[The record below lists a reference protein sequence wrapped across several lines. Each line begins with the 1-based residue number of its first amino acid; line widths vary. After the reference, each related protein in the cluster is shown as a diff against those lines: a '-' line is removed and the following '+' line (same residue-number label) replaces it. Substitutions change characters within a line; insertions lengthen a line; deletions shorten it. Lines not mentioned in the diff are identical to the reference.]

1 MKNRWYRG
9 KGAKATLIVLAHMVA
24 ILAVLCILAITVL
37 YRNGIQL
44 ADATDFSY
52 EQTGGFAQK
61 VMDDGLEILRGIQA
75 EKMLGHEN
83 GEDPVVDIRELAA
96 GEELTWKNTSGLA
109 YRLSDLEKWV
119 QSGWE
124 YEYPEEYTY
133 DYTAEYSEDY
143 VTARAGRENENEA
156 LRYEYKIKERF
167 QPVGAADICEVVQ
180 NHPESWKSVEQ
191 ASDILWSALQNM
203 SIYCSELE
211 KLQKYREGNTNL
223 TYLYVDGEAKNVYTN
238 DSTYRYSNYEKN
250 LELLREDPQVQI
262 AGTLDQC
269 STNLKLSLQEW
280 QEICMNHGLQEN
292 DLFVLRMD
300 PAYPIGD
307 DYAESRGIYNRYA
320 PCVIWLP
327 VGIGAGFLIFMVSL
341 ILLTAGAG
349 RKQEDEE
356 LHLCAFDRWY
366 TEIGAASVLLPWLMG
381 IGVIAGSTYIR
392 GNASDAVY
400 LVPAAVYTVALFL
413 TGYLSLV
420 RRIKAKTLWS
430 RSLTGRIW
438 QGIRL
443 LWKKGNEFLKL
454 FAENT
459 ASRVRTA
466 AMLLGFFV
474 LQFFLMIIVCS
485 GGGIFLLLLL
495 AADVAVFVYV
505 VKKAVGREEIMKGM
519 QKIAEGELQYKI
531 PEDTLT
537 GDQKIMAGYVNRIG
551 EGLDAA
557 VESSL
562 KNERMKAELITNVSH
577 DIKTPL
583 TSIINYVDLL
593 KREEFEDPKIQ
604 SYLDIL
610 EEKSRQ
616 LKILTEDVV
625 EASKAS
631 TGNITLE
638 MAQLDFVQLLQQ
650 VMGEFEEKFRM
661 RSLELVAS
669 FPLRTTIIY
678 ADGRRLWRVLEN
690 VFENVF
696 RYAMENTRV
705 YADVSMDGNR
715 VEFTL
720 KNISAQS
727 LNISA
732 DELTQRFIRGDVSR
746 NTEGSGLGLSIAK
759 DLTELQGGTFRLY
772 LDGDLFKV
780 MISFEKAV
788 KNEKP

>member
-1 MKNRWYRG
+1 MKTRWYRG
-9 KGAKATLIVLAHMVA
+9 KGAKATLIVLAHMAA
-24 ILAVLCILAITVL
+24 ILAVLSILAIAVL

-44 ADATDFSY
+44 ADASDFSY

-75 EKMLGHEN
+75 EKILEHEEA
-83 GEDPVVDIRELAA
+83 EDPVVDIRELAS
-96 GEELTWKNTSGLA
+96 GEELSWKNSSGLA
-109 YRLSDLEKWV
+109 YRLSDLEKWA
-119 QSGWE
+119 QNGWE
-124 YEYPEEYTY
+124 YEYPETY
-133 DYTAEYSEDY
+133 DDTAEYSEEY
-143 VTARAGRENENEA
+143 AAARSERENENEA
-156 LRYEYKIKERF
+156 LHYEYKMKERF

-180 NHPESWKSVEQ
+180 KHPESWKSVEA
-191 ASDILWSALQNM
+191 ASDTLNSALENL
-203 SIYCSELE
+203 SVYCRRWEL
-211 KLQKYREGNTNL
+211 LQKYREGNTNL
-223 TYLYVDGEAKNVYTN
+223 TYLYVDREHGAVYSN
-238 DSTYRYSNYEKN
+238 DSTFRYSNYSEK
-250 LELLREDPQVQI
+250 LEEYGEDPQVQI
-262 AGTLDQC
+262 AGTLDRC
-269 STNLKLSLQEW
+269 STSLKLSLQEW
-280 QEICMNHGLQEN
+280 QETCMNHGLQEE
-292 DLFVLRMD
+292 DLFVLRMN

-307 DYAESRGIYNRYA
+307 DYAESRNIYNQYA

-327 VGIGAGFLIFMVSL
+327 VGIAAGLLIFMVSL

-349 RKQEDEE
+349 RRQGDEE

-366 TEIGAASVLLPWLMG
+366 TEIGAAAVFFPWLFGMG
-381 IGVIAGSTYIR
+381 MLIGSYDFTGYH
-392 GNASDAVY
+392 ASDAFY
-400 LVPAAVYTVALFL
+400 LVFAAVYTVSLFL
-413 TGYLSLV
+413 AGYLSLV
-420 RRIKAKTLWS
+420 RRIKAKILWS
-430 RSLTGRIW
+430 GSLTGRIW
-438 QGIRL
+438 QGIRQ
-443 LWKKGNEFLKL
+443 LWKKGKEFLKL

-466 AMLLGFFV
+466 AMILGFFV
-474 LQFFLMIIVCS
+474 LQFFLMIIICS

-495 AADVAVFVYV
+495 AADAAVFFYA

-519 QKIAEGELQYKI
+519 QKITEGELQYKI
-531 PEDTLT
+531 SESTLT

-557 VESSL
+557 VENSL

-593 KREEFEDPKIQ
+593 KREEFEDPKIR

-638 MAQLDFVQLLQQ
+638 MTQLDFVQLLQQ
-650 VMGEFEEKFRM
+650 VTGEFEEKFRM
-661 RSLELVAS
+661 RSLELVTS
-669 FPLRTTIIY
+669 FPMRTTIIY

-705 YADVSMDGNR
+705 YADVSMVGNR

-732 DELTQRFIRGDVSR
+732 DELTERFIRGDVSR
-746 NTEGSGLGLSIAK
+746 NTEGSGLGLSIAR

-780 MISFEKAV
+780 MISFEKAL
-788 KNEKP
+788 KGETS

>member
-1 MKNRWYRG
+1 MKTRWYRG
-9 KGAKATLIVLAHMVA
+9 KGDKATLIVLAHMSA
-24 ILAVLCILAITVL
+24 ILIVLCILAIAVL

-44 ADATDFSY
+44 ADGSDFSY
-52 EQTGGFAQK
+52 EQTGGFAQR
-61 VMDDGLEILRGIQA
+61 VMDDGLKILRGIQA
-75 EKMLGHEN
+75 EKILEHEEA
-83 GEDPVVDIRELAA
+83 EDPVVDIRELAS
-96 GEELTWKNTSGLA
+96 GEELSWKNTSGLA

-124 YEYPEEYTY
+124 YEYPETY
-133 DYTAEYSEDY
+133 ED
-143 VTARAGRENENEA
+143 EA
-156 LRYEYKIKERF
+156 LPYEYKMKELF
-167 QPVGAADICEVVQ
+167 WPVGAADICEAVQ
-180 NHPESWKSVEQ
+180 KHPESWKSVEA
-191 ASDILWSALQNM
+191 ASDTLNSALGNL
-203 SIYCSELE
+203 SVYCERREL
-211 KLQKYREGNTNL
+211 LQKYREGNTNL
-223 TYLYVDGEAKNVYTN
+223 TYLYVDRKNGAVYSN
-238 DSTYRYSNYEKN
+238 DSTLRYTNYSEK
-250 LELLREDPQVQI
+250 LKEYREDPQVQI
-262 AGTLDQC
+262 AGTLDRC
-269 STNLKLSLQEW
+269 STSLKLSLQEW
-280 QEICMNHGLQEN
+280 QETCMNHGLQEE

-300 PAYPIGD
+300 PMYPIAD
-307 DYAESRGIYNRYA
+307 EYAESRNIYNQYA

-327 VGIGAGFLIFMVSL
+327 VGIAAGLLIFMVSL

-349 RKQEDEE
+349 RRQGDEE

-366 TEIGAASVLLPWLMG
+366 TEIGAAAVFFPWLFGMG
-381 IGVIAGSTYIR
+381 MLIGSYGFTGYH
-392 GNASDAVY
+392 ASDAFY
-400 LVPAAVYTVALFL
+400 LVFAAVYTVSLFL
-413 TGYLSLV
+413 AGYLSLV
-420 RRIKAKTLWS
+420 RRIKAKILWS
-430 RSLTGRIW
+430 GSLTGRIW
-438 QGIRL
+438 QGIRK
-443 LWKKGNEFLKL
+443 LWKKGKEFLKL

-466 AMLLGFFV
+466 AMILGFFV
-474 LQFFLMIIVCS
+474 LQFFLMIIICS

-495 AADVAVFVYV
+495 AADAAVFAYA
-505 VKKAVGREEIMKGM
+505 VKKAVGREEIIKGM
-519 QKIAEGELQYKI
+519 QKITEGELQYKI
-531 PEDTLT
+531 PESTLT

-557 VESSL
+557 VENSL

-593 KREEFEDPKIQ
+593 KREEFEDPKIR

-638 MAQLDFVQLLQQ
+638 MTQLDFVQLLQQ
-650 VMGEFEEKFRM
+650 VTGEFEEKFRM
-661 RSLELVAS
+661 RSLELVTS
-669 FPLRTTIIY
+669 FPMRTTIIY

-705 YADVSMDGNR
+705 YADVSMVGNR

-732 DELTQRFIRGDVSR
+732 DELTERFIRGDVSR
-746 NTEGSGLGLSIAK
+746 NSKGSGLGLSIAK

-788 KNEKP
+788 KNEKA